1 MKVGLVLEGGGMRGM
16 FTCGVL
22 DTLMDENIDVDLIIG
37 TSAGAL
43 FGINY
48 FSEQKERA
56 IRYNMKYAKDIRYM
70 SRTSYLLTGNLVNKN
85 FAFYKI
91 TTKKDPFDNDTF
103 MKNKKDFYAVATDI
117 DTGKPEYLKITNPV
131 KELEKLRASSALPLA
146 SKVVEIDNKK
156 YLDGGIS
163 DAIPLDKALDF
174 GLDKIIVVL
183 TRPKGYRKK
192 PLSDKSSSKINK
204 KFKDYPK
211 LLNTMKNTYKIYN
224 SILDKIDSL
233 EKDQKIFVIR
243 PDKNIN
249 INIVKKD
256 KKLLVDAYNLGVKN
270 TNEVL
275 NDLKDYLKTEG

>member
-48 FSEQKERA
+48 FSEQKGRA

-70 SRTSYLLTGNLVNKN
+70 SRTSYILTGNLVNKN

-91 TTKKDPFDNDTF
+91 NNKKDPFDNDSF
-103 MKNKKDFYAVATDI
+103 IKNNKDFYAVATNVE
-117 DTGKPEYLKITNPV
+117 TGKPEYLKITNPL
-131 KELEKLRASSALPLA
+131 KQLEFLRATSALPLA
-146 SKVVEIDNKK
+146 SKMVKINDKK

-163 DAIPLDKALDF
+163 DAVPLNKILGFNLDKV
-174 GLDKIIVVL
+174 IVVL
-183 TRPKGYRKK
+183 TRPKDYRKT
-192 PLSDKSSSKINK
+192 PISDKALKKINK
-204 KFKDYPK
+204 KFKDYPN
-211 LLNTMKNTYKIYN
+211 LLKTMKNRYKNYN
-224 SILDKIDSL
+224 DTLDAIEKL
-233 EKDQKIFVIR
+233 EKDKKIFVIR
-243 PDKNIN
+243 PDKSIN

>member
-48 FSEQKERA
+48 FSNQKKRA

-103 MKNKKDFYAVATDI
+103 MKNNKDFYAVATDI

-146 SKVVEIDNKK
+146 SKVVEIGNKK

-192 PLSDKSSSKINK
+192 PLSDKSLNKINK

-211 LLNTMKNTYKIYN
+211 LLSTMKNRYKNYN
-224 SILDKIDSL
+224 NTLDKIDSL
-233 EKDQKIFVIR
+233 EKNNKIFVIR
-243 PDKNIN
+243 PKENIN

-256 KKLLVDAYNLGVKN
+256 RKLLKNAYDLGIDN
-270 TNEVL
+270 TKEVL
-275 NDLKDYLKTEG
+275 NNLKEYLKTEG

>member
-48 FSEQKERA
+48 FSEQKGRA

-131 KELEKLRASSALPLA
+131 MELEKLRASSALPLA

-192 PLSDKSSSKINK
+192 PLSDKSLSKINK

-211 LLNTMKNTYKIYN
+211 LLNTMKNRYKNYN
-224 SILDKIDSL
+224 DTLDAIEKL
-233 EKDQKIFVIR
+233 EKDKKIFVIR

>member
-48 FSEQKERA
+48 FSNQKKRA

-103 MKNKKDFYAVATDI
+103 MKNNKDFYAVATDI

-192 PLSDKSSSKINK
+192 PLSDKSLNKINK

-211 LLNTMKNTYKIYN
+211 LLSTMKNRYKNYN
-224 SILDKIDSL
+224 NTLDKIDSL
-233 EKDQKIFVIR
+233 EKNNKIFVIR
-243 PDKNIN
+243 PKENIN

-256 KKLLVDAYNLGVKN
+256 RKLLKNAYDLGIDN
-270 TNEVL
+270 TKEVL
-275 NDLKDYLKTEG
+275 NNLKEYLKTEG

>member
-192 PLSDKSSSKINK
+192 PLSDKSLSKINK